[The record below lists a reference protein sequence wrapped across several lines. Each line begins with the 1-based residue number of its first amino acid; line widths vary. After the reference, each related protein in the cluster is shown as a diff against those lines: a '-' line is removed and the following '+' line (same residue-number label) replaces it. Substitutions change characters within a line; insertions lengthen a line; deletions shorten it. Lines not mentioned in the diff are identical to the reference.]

1 MKTRPLLA
9 VIAIAFPMLA
19 AQNNFAQTGEKNFID
34 QPYIEVT
41 GTAEMEITP
50 DLIYL
55 DIQISENDSR
65 TKENLANTEG
75 RMKNRLKELGVDFSK
90 DLTVKDLSSNYK
102 DFWLGKTDVVMSK
115 DYQLIVHD
123 AAMLQKILPALKDLG
138 ISNIGI
144 SRFDHS
150 MIEQFRKEIK
160 INAIKAAKSKA
171 EFLTAAI
178 DQSIGKALYIQEI
191 NYGPYL
197 SNLTSANAN
206 IQFSM
211 KESNDYESYTPELN
225 LNKIRMEYS
234 IMVRFELK

>member
-1 MKTRPLLA
+1 MKNKLLLKA
-9 VIAIAFPMLA
+9 IAITILFLA
-19 AQNNFAQTGEKNFID
+19 ARNNFAQTGDKNFID

-65 TKENLANTEG
+65 TRENLPATEG
-75 RMKNRLKELGVDFSK
+75 KMKTRLMELGVDVAK
-90 DLTVKDLSSNYK
+90 DLMVKDLSSNYK
-102 DFWLGKTDVVMSK
+102 DYWLGKTDVVISK

-123 AAMLQKILPALKDLG
+123 AALLQKILPALKDLG

-150 MIEQFRKEIK
+150 KIEQFRKEIK

-178 DQSIGKALYIQEI
+178 DQSIGKALFVQEI
-191 NYGPYL
+191 NYGSYL
-197 SNLTSANAN
+197 SHLSSANAN

-211 KESNDYESYTPELN
+211 KESNEYDSNTPELS
-225 LNKIRMEYS
+225 LNKIRLEYS
-234 IMVRFELK
+234 VMVRFELK

>member
-9 VIAIAFPMLA
+9 VIAIAFPLLA
-19 AQNNFAQTGEKNFID
+19 AQNNFAQTGDKKFID

-65 TKENLANTEG
+65 TIENLAATEEK
-75 RMKNRLKELGVDFSK
+75 MKTKLKEMGVDIIK
-90 DLTVKDLSSNYK
+90 DLLVKDLSSDYK
-102 DFWLGKTDVVMSK
+102 DYWIGKADVVISK

-123 AAMLQKILPALKDLG
+123 AAKLQKILPALKDLG
-138 ISNIGI
+138 IFNIGI

-178 DQSIGKALYIQEI
+178 DQSIGKALYVQEI

-211 KESNDYESYTPELN
+211 KESNDYELYTLELN